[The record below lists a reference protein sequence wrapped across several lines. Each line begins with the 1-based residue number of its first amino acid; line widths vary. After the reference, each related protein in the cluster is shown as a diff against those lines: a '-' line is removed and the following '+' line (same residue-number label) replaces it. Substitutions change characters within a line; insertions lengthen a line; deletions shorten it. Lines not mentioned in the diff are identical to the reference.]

1 MIKNFYFL
9 SLFFLIINCST
20 NPGTAFLGPIITGVK
35 SGSIYQT
42 SLSYGSSK
50 ALENIKTE
58 LRVRKE
64 NFSQKKT
71 YLFKKIQDDLEKP
84 SILLTLKIKNIEEGD
99 KIKNFLINHVNKDEF
114 IFSYE
119 WSKGDLVLWDN
130 LSIMHKASEIKNCSR
145 IMHRITIK

>member
-42 SLSYGSSK
+42 SLSYGSNK

-64 NFSQKKT
+64 NFSKAKTDLLKKLQYDIEET
-71 YLFKKIQDDLEKP
+71 
-84 SILLTLKIKNIEEGD
+84 SILLTLKIKNIE
-99 KIKNFLINHVNKDEF
+99 V
-114 IFSYE
+114 
-119 WSKGDLVLWDN
+119 
-130 LSIMHKASEIKNCSR
+130 SEVAEPEPLP
-145 IMHRITIK
+145 